1 MSPRPNLRLLVPLL
15 ALAACDPGGT
25 GSETG
30 GEYRAVLESPNGA
43 EGGAILELTGA
54 GIESVAGDTT
64 TVHSLGGGGT
74 TRVVLLR
81 EPAGRLSFRVTLAE
95 GAQPPAA
102 RVVEVVD
109 GEDQP
114 RASVAGYRV
123 TFNR

>member
-1 MSPRPNLRLLVPLL
+1 MSPRPTLLFLVPLL
-15 ALAACDPGGT
+15 ALAACEPGGT
-25 GSETG
+25 GSDTG

-43 EGGAILELTGA
+43 EGGAALELTGE

-64 TVHSLGGGGT
+64 RVYSQAGGGT

-81 EPAGRLSFRVTLAE
+81 EPAGRLSFRVTLAR
-95 GAQPPAA
+95 GAQPPAV

-109 GEDQP
+109 GEDKP

-123 TFNR
+123 TFSR